1 MYEFNRNR
9 HSVYSLNYH
18 LVVVTKY
25 RKKCISEEM
34 LNRLKE
40 IANNVFTSFKC
51 ELMEMNGEEDHVH
64 LLFKAPPQVQLSKL
78 INNFKTVSSRYIRK
92 EYEQELAKHYWKPCF
107 WSNSY
112 MIFSAGG
119 APLEVIKKYIEN
131 QGQNSSANPS

>member
-51 ELMEMNGEEDHVH
+51 ELMEINGEEDHVH

-78 INNFKTVSSRYIRK
+78 INNFKT
-92 EYEQELAKHYWKPCF
+92 
-107 WSNSY
+107 
-112 MIFSAGG
+112 
-119 APLEVIKKYIEN
+119 
-131 QGQNSSANPS
+131 

>member
-64 LLFKAPPQVQLSKL
+64 LL
-78 INNFKTVSSRYIRK
+78 
-92 EYEQELAKHYWKPCF
+92 
-107 WSNSY
+107 
-112 MIFSAGG
+112 
-119 APLEVIKKYIEN
+119 
-131 QGQNSSANPS
+131 

>member
-51 ELMEMNGEEDHVH
+51 ELMEINGEEDHVH

-78 INNFKTVSSRYIRK
+78 INNFKTVSSRY
-92 EYEQELAKHYWKPCF
+92 
-107 WSNSY
+107 
-112 MIFSAGG
+112 
-119 APLEVIKKYIEN
+119 
-131 QGQNSSANPS
+131 